1 MEIILMNEYSSF
13 ILGVLVGLATN
24 LVSWWILAHYVVPRI
39 EFSQALGKLPSDK
52 NEYDRCGFRYR
63 VKLRN
68 GGRRGI
74 IDVELAA
81 TLRIEG
87 LSKSSN
93 IEVVPIP
100 WNSEGDK
107 RVNITRLPPVK
118 PGIKAARVL
127 RLYINCVD
135 QFRTR
140 SLYPDVFQKKAEERT
155 LTLEDIL
162 GLGSKAWLQISAFGY
177 DEFSGARKLFVSKSY
192 NLEDIKQGQFEKTG
206 LAVAANDETSG
217 DYDENHHI

>member
-1 MEIILMNEYSSF
+1 MNEYISF

-24 LVSWWILAHYVVPRI
+24 LVSWWILAHYIVPRI
-39 EFSQALGKLPSDK
+39 EFSQALGKLHSDK

-87 LSKSSN
+87 LSKSNN

-100 WNSEGDK
+100 WNSDGDK
-107 RVNITRLPPVK
+107 KSNITRLPPVK

-140 SLYPDVFQKKAEERT
+140 SLYPDAFRKKSEERT

-162 GLGSKAWLQISAFGY
+162 GLGSKAWLQIAAFGY

-192 NLEDIKQGQFEKTG
+192 NLQDIRTGRFEKAG
-206 LAVAANDETSG
+206 LDVVATEADSEE
-217 DYDENHHI
+217 YDEGNHL